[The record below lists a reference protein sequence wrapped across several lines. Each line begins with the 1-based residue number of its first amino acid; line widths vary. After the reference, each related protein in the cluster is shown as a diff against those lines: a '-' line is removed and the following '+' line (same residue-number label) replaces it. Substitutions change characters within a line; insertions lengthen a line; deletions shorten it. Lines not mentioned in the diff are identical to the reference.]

1 MYDLV
6 IVGAGSGGYEGA
18 LYAHRRGMQVALVEL
33 SPESVGGNCLNRGCI
48 PSKYMRHGAYLIEKF
63 QRLEDYGVKLGS
75 YELSMSKLRQGRDKV
90 VVSIRE
96 NFKRFAEHLKI
107 PIFYG
112 RGVLKDPN
120 RVVVEPSG
128 LELRTKY
135 VLLATGSSTTSLGG
149 LVPDGRH
156 IYDTD
161 QIWSLEDFP
170 SKVLIVGGGAV
181 GVEFAYM
188 FRMYGSQV
196 VLVELKD
203 RLLPS
208 EDIPED
214 SSRYLAR
221 KLKRLGVDIRL
232 RTTIKEWKP
241 HNGGLLVTLSDGAQV
256 EADIILLGV
265 GRRPN
270 TQNLGLEELGVEKD
284 ERGFV
289 KVNAFSQT
297 SVPNVYACGDI
308 TSPLMLAH
316 KAMYEAKV
324 AISHMLGEED
334 MRRDDR
340 LVPKIIYSAYEI
352 ASVGLTE
359 EQAEEEGYETRVGVV
374 SFVSNPK
381 AMDDGENEGFV
392 RIVVDREGSL
402 LGCHILGPHAG
413 ELLHQVVHLMRANLK
428 VDFLSKSMYA
438 HPSLSEAI
446 GQAGMELHFGS
457 ITWTKRH

>member
-457 ITWTKRH
+457 ITWAKRH

>member
-33 SPESVGGNCLNRGCI
+33 GPESVGGNCLNRGCI

-241 HNGGLLVTLSDGAQV
+241 YNGGLLVTLSDGAQV

-381 AMDDGENEGFV
+381 AMDDGESEGFV
-392 RIVVDREGSL
+392 RIVVDLSL
-402 LGCHILGPHAG
+402 IHI
-413 ELLHQVVHLMRANLK
+413 
-428 VDFLSKSMYA
+428 
-438 HPSLSEAI
+438 
-446 GQAGMELHFGS
+446 
-457 ITWTKRH
+457 